1 VTGEDDLVF
10 NLMPKDLSFYDQLE
24 ALTQLV
30 VPEVQRLGQLLNG
43 VNGDHQSAAKI
54 EEQRHRGHIL
64 TRQILRALDQAF
76 ITPFDRED
84 IYQLANELYRVI
96 DRVAN
101 TAERIVL
108 YNMTE
113 IHPSLQGQC
122 KTLTSM
128 VKELQTAIGQLRH
141 GNGKTAERLA
151 LDELGRLEEESRR
164 ERARFLSGLYASSSN
179 PLDVMKKREIHD
191 LLMDAIESCD
201 HLGRTIESVLLKNG

>member
-1 VTGEDDLVF
+1 
-10 NLMPKDLSFYDQLE
+10 MPKDLSYYDQLE
-24 ALTQLV
+24 ALTQLI
-30 VPEVQRLGQLLNG
+30 VPEVQRLGHLLSG
-43 VNGDHQSAAKI
+43 VNADRQAAAEI
-54 EEQRHRGHIL
+54 EDKRHRGHVL
-64 TRQILRALDQAF
+64 TRQILRGLDESF

-128 VKELQTAIGQLRH
+128 VKELQTAIGQLRQ

-164 ERARFLSGLYASSSN
+164 ERARFLSSLYASSPD
-179 PLDVMKKREIHD
+179 PLEVMKKREIHD
-191 LLMDAIESCD
+191 LLMDAIGACD

>member
-1 VTGEDDLVF
+1 MVF

-30 VPEVQRLGQLLNG
+30 FPAVQRLGQLLNG
-43 VNGDHQSAAKI
+43 INGDHQAAAKI
-54 EEQRHRGHIL
+54 EEERHRGHVL

-122 KTLTSM
+122 RTLTSM
-128 VKELQTAIGQLRH
+128 VKELQTAIGKLRH
-141 GNGKTAERLA
+141 GNAKTAERLA

-164 ERARFLSGLYASSSN
+164 ERARFLSGLYTSSSS

-191 LLMDAIESCD
+191 LLMDAIEACD

>member
-1 VTGEDDLVF
+1 VVF

-30 VPEVQRLGQLLNG
+30 APEVQRLGQLLNG
-43 VNGDHQSAAKI
+43 INGDHQAAAKI
-54 EEQRHRGHIL
+54 EEQRHRGHVL
-64 TRQILRALDQAF
+64 TRQILRSLDQAF

-84 IYQLANELYRVI
+84 IYQLANDLYRVI

-108 YNMTE
+108 YHMTD

-141 GNGKTAERLA
+141 GNAKTAERLA

-164 ERARFLSGLYASSSN
+164 ERARFLSSLSAISPD
-179 PLDVMKKREIHD
+179 PLEVMKKREIHD
-191 LLMDAIESCD
+191 LLMDAIAACD

>member
-1 VTGEDDLVF
+1 VVF

-30 VPEVQRLGQLLNG
+30 APEVQRLGQLLNG
-43 VNGDHQSAAKI
+43 INGDHLAAAKI
-54 EEQRHRGHIL
+54 EEERHRAHVL

-84 IYQLANELYRVI
+84 IYQLANDLYRVI

-128 VKELQTAIGQLRH
+128 VKELQTAIGQLRQ
-141 GNGKTAERLA
+141 GKGKTSERLA

-164 ERARFLSGLYASSSN
+164 ERARFLSSLYATSPD

-191 LLMDAIESCD
+191 LLMDAIGACD